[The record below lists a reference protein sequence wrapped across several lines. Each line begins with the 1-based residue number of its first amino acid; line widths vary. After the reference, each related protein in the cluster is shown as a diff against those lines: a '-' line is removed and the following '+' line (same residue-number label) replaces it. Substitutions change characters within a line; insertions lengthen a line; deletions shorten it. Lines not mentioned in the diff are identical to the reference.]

1 MSEAKET
8 VDKRA
13 PWYWNA
19 ASKLIYTVLSI
30 AVVPGITYYFA
41 MREKI
46 DDDKIALNKI
56 EREAYAK
63 KMEDIRERD
72 HLEDLDRL
80 DWRWGGGMNDDLE
93 YFFLQI
99 PVKPTPSK
107 VVQAS
112 LSRWLRSNIEA
123 GLEKEDYDLFQVL
136 GEKSN
141 NPNVRY
147 KPTFAYPQ
155 NISEKP
161 PGLVDFLHHVYKKER
176 FFVYQNWGGTDTL
189 DRPGVSDEFRDWY
202 FRVPDLVYL
211 IYALG
216 ETGDLHERW
225 FFSAKVK
232 RQDYEGFEEEINNIF
247 KVMGNKIKDKNHLDK

>member
-1 MSEAKET
+1 MSEAKEA

-46 DDDKIALNKI
+46 DDDQIALNKI

-63 KMEDIRERD
+63 KMEDIRKRD
-72 HLEDLDRL
+72 HLEDLDRI
-80 DWRWGGGMNDDLE
+80 DWRYEGGMDRDLD
-93 YFFLQI
+93 YFRLQL
-99 PVKPTPSK
+99 PVTKTESK
-107 VVQAS
+107 VVQVS
-112 LSRWLRSNIEA
+112 LSRWLRSNMEA
-123 GLEKEDYDLFQVL
+123 GLEKEDYDLLQML
-136 GEKSN
+136 GERTENSK
-141 NPNVRY
+141 VRY
-147 KPTFAYPQ
+147 KPAFAYPQ
-155 NISEKP
+155 DISENP
-161 PGLVDFLHHVYKKER
+161 PGLRDFLHHVYKKER

-189 DRPGVSDEFRDWY
+189 DRSGISDEFKKWY

-225 FFSAKVK
+225 FFAAKVK
-232 RQDYEGFEEEINNIF
+232 RQDYEGFEEEIHNAFRN
-247 KVMGNKIKDKNHLDK
+247 MGNNIKDKNHIDK